1 MKRRIK
7 RIVYMLLSCIFVCC
21 MLSSCGGTDK
31 GERNK
36 KKIEDLDTSAYIE
49 LNTSSKKAS
58 IKGASNIDTGY
69 GVYNLNSRSAVSY
82 SGTYAVGNTITFTY
96 TSAGAERFNVTVSFK
111 VPKDGEKTKIEFS
124 Y

>member
-1 MKRRIK
+1 
-7 RIVYMLLSCIFVCC
+7 MLLSCILVCG
-21 MLSSCGGTDK
+21 MLSGCGGTDK

-58 IKGASNIDTGY
+58 VKGAGKIDTGY

-82 SGTYAVGNTITFTY
+82 SGTYAVGKTITFSY
-96 TSAGAERFNVTVSFK
+96 ISAGAERFNATVSFK